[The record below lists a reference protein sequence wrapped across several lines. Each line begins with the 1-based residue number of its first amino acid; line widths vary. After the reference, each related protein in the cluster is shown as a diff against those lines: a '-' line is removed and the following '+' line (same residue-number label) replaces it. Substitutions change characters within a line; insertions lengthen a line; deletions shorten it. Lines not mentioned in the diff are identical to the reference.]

1 MKFHKRRRVS
11 PVITI
16 VSLVDILTMVLMFFV
31 YATTFKKTESQVVID
46 LPQIKSSGQEAA
58 KAAPAVL
65 AINPGGDVFLDDK
78 PIALD
83 ALGDAVKKVQADQ
96 RPLEMKADTKANFG
110 QVMAVLDVL
119 KMAGVA
125 NVPTLTQEAK

>member
-31 YATTFKKTESQVVID
+31 YATTFKKNESQVVID
-46 LPQIKSSGQEAA
+46 LPQVKSSGQEAA
-58 KAAPAVL
+58 KAAPAIL

-78 PIALD
+78 PMKLD
-83 ALGDAVKKVQADQ
+83 ELGDAVKKVQADN
-96 RPLEMKADTKANFG
+96 RALEMKADTKANFG

-119 KMAGVA
+119 KLAGVA
-125 NVPTLTQEAK
+125 NVPTLTQEQK

>member
-1 MKFHKRRRVS
+1 MKFHTRRRVS

-31 YATTFKKTESQVVID
+31 YTTTFKKNESQVVID
-46 LPQIKSSGQEAA
+46 LPQVKDHGETEA

-65 AINPGGDVFLDDK
+65 AINPTGDVFLDDK
-78 PIALD
+78 PVTLE
-83 ALGDAVKKVQADQ
+83 ALGEAVKKVQADN

-110 QVMAVLDVL
+110 QVMSVLDVL
-119 KMAGVA
+119 KLAGVA
-125 NVPTLTQEAK
+125 NVPTLTQEKK

>member
-46 LPQIKSSGQEAA
+46 LPQVKSSGQEAA
-58 KAAPAVL
+58 KTAPAIL

-78 PIALD
+78 PMKLD
-83 ALGDAVKKVQADQ
+83 ELGDAVKKVQADN
-96 RPLEMKADTKANFG
+96 RALEMKADTKANFG

-119 KMAGVA
+119 KLAGVA
-125 NVPTLTQEAK
+125 NVPTLTQEQK

>member
-46 LPQIKSSGQEAA
+46 LPKVQVHGDAEA
-58 KAAPAVL
+58 KAAPAIL
-65 AINPGGDVFLDDK
+65 AINPAGDVFLDDK
-78 PIALD
+78 PMKLD
-83 ALGDAVKKVQADQ
+83 ELGDAVKKVQADQ

-119 KMAGVA
+119 KLAGVA
-125 NVPTLTQEAK
+125 NVPTLTQEQK

>member
-1 MKFHKRRRVS
+1 MKFHTRRRVS

-31 YATTFKKTESQVVID
+31 YTTTFKKTESSVVID
-46 LPQIKSSGQEAA
+46 LPQVKEHSEEAA
-58 KAAPAVL
+58 KTSPAVL
-65 AINPGGDVFLDDK
+65 AINPSGDVFLDDK
-78 PIALD
+78 PVTLD
-83 ALGDAVKKVQADQ
+83 ALGEAVKKVQADN

-119 KMAGVA
+119 KLAGVA
-125 NVPTLTQEAK
+125 NVPTLTQEKK